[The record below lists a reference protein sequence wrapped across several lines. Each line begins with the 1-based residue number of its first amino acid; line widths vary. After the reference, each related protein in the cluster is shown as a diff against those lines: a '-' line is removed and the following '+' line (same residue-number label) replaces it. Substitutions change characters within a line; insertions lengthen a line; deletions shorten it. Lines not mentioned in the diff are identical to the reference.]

1 VSGFLLKRIVGF
13 PSSPL
18 GRLDRAQED
27 VPHSQRLLLQDL
39 ILRAK
44 DTAWG
49 RAHGYDEILRS
60 DKLVSA
66 YQERVPL
73 STAEDFKPYVA
84 RTKAGEESVLW
95 PGRTRHFAVSS
106 GTASRGRLIPVS
118 EEMEHAMAQAG
129 MIPGLQYVRSTG
141 SASFLGGKIL
151 MLPGAVTPEP
161 DQPDVL
167 VGEVSALQARGA
179 QPALVRR
186 FQAVP
191 QELAMVED
199 WEEKVERVAA
209 CVADQD
215 VRAVIVVPSW
225 APLLFEA
232 VLRHASCARRTRV
245 ASLREIWPRFQVF
258 FGGGVAMSAYRGIIE
273 HYAGS
278 NIDFIESY
286 SASEGV
292 FAFQDDPASTELTV
306 HLVSGVFYELVRVE
320 DRHLDQPRRHTLADV
335 ELGVDY
341 ALYVSTCA
349 GLWSYPLEDVLQF
362 TSLDPPRL
370 RVRGRTV
377 SMLDRAGES
386 VYASEVAEALR
397 SASRHT
403 GVPVRHHHVTYASA
417 SSEMPQHE
425 WLLELTGSARDPAP
439 LAEAVDAYLCEHNR
453 RYGKRRG
460 ARAMASPIVTV
471 LPGGTSLEYLRSRK
485 GRLTSQSKLIPV
497 SEARTVAEGLDKAA
511 TVAQQRSANSG

>member
-27 VPHSQRLLLQDL
+27 VLHSQRLLLQDL
-39 ILRAK
+39 IRRAK

-60 DKLVSA
+60 DEPVSA

-84 RTKAGEESVLW
+84 RTKAGEENVLW

-151 MLPGAVTPEP
+151 MLPGAVAPEP

-167 VGEVSALQARGA
+167 VGEVSALQALGA

-191 QELAMVED
+191 EELAMIED

-232 VLRHASCARRTRV
+232 VLQHASRARRARV
-245 ASLREIWPRFQVF
+245 TSLREIWPRFQVF

-278 NIDFIESY
+278 DIDFIESY

-292 FAFQDDPASTELTV
+292 FAFQDDPASTELAV
-306 HLVSGVFYELVRVE
+306 HLVSGVFYEFVRLE
-320 DRHLDQPRRHTLADV
+320 DRHVDRPRRHTLADV

-341 ALYVSTCA
+341 ALHVSTCA
-349 GLWSYPLEDVLQF
+349 GLWGYPLEDVLQF
-362 TSLDPPRL
+362 TSLHPPRL
-370 RVRGRTV
+370 RVRGRTI
-377 SMLDRAGES
+377 SMLDRAGER
-386 VYASEVAEALR
+386 VCASEVAEALR
-397 SASRHT
+397 AASQLT
-403 GVPVRHHHVTYASA
+403 GVRVRHHHVTYASA
-417 SSEMPQHE
+417 SIEMPQHE
-425 WLLELTGSARDPAP
+425 WLVELAGFARDSDS
-439 LAEAVDAYLCEHNR
+439 LAGAVDAYLCEHNR
-453 RYGKRRG
+453 HYGKRR
-460 ARAMASPIVTV
+460 RAHAIAPPIVTL
-471 LPGGTSLEYLRSRK
+471 LPSGTSLEYLRTKK
-485 GRLTSQSKLIPV
+485 GRLTSQSKLIAV
-497 SEARTVAEGLDKAA
+497 NEARTVAEGLAKAA
-511 TVAQQRSANSG
+511 SVVQRRSANSH